1 MRILLQRVNRASV
14 TVEGSTAGAIGRGFL
29 LLVGATASDT
39 GADLD
44 YLAEKI
50 ANLRVFQDDA
60 GAMNRSALDLLAAAD
75 GDIGMLVVS
84 QFTLYADVRKGRR
97 PSFNDAAPPDLAEPL
112 VAGLAERLRER
123 GFPVA
128 EGRFGATMAVEL
140 VNDGPVTI
148 WLDTADLRPVLRSS
162 SAPGQSV

>member
-1 MRILLQRVNRASV
+1 MRILLQRVSRAAV
-14 TVEGSTAGAIGRGFL
+14 TVEGEAVGAIARGFL
-29 LLVGATASDT
+29 LLVGATANDT
-39 GADLD
+39 EADLE

-50 ANLRVFQDDA
+50 ANLRIFPDDA
-60 GAMNRSALDLLAAAD
+60 GAMNRSALDLLD
-75 GDIGMLVVS
+75 ESGSGIGMLVVS

-97 PSFNDAAPPDLAEPL
+97 PNFTGAAPPDLAAPL
-112 VAGLAERLRER
+112 VAGLAERLRRR

-148 WLDTADLRPVLRSS
+148 WLDTAELKPVPRSS
-162 SAPGQSV
+162 FPAG

>member
-1 MRILLQRVNRASV
+1 MRVLLQRVSRASV
-14 TVEGSTAGAIGRGFL
+14 TVAGSTVGTVGRGFL

-39 GADLD
+39 EADLD

-50 ANLRVFQDDA
+50 ANLRIFQDDA

-97 PSFNDAAPPDLAEPL
+97 PSFTDAAPPDQAEPL
-112 VAGLAERLRER
+112 VAGLAERLRR
-123 GFPVA
+123 RDFPVA

-148 WLDTADLRPVLRSS
+148 WLDTAELRPVPRPPSG
-162 SAPGQSV
+162 PGQSV

>member
-1 MRILLQRVNRASV
+1 MRVLLQRVSRAAV
-14 TVEGSTAGAIGRGFL
+14 TVDAAIVGAIDRGFL

-39 GADLD
+39 DAELD

-50 ANLRVFQDDA
+50 ANLRVFPDDA
-60 GAMNRSALDLLAAAD
+60 GVMNRSALDLLATS
-75 GDIGMLVVS
+75 GGNVGMLVVS

-97 PSFNDAAPPDLAEPL
+97 PSFTDAAPPEQAAPL
-112 VAGLAERLRER
+112 ITGLAERLRHR

-128 EGRFGATMAVEL
+128 EGQFGATMAVEL

-148 WLDTADLRPVLRSS
+148 WLDTAELRAIV
-162 SAPGQSV
+162 